1 MSILQEQLEQRKK
14 QEEQKKR
21 AKENSG
27 NFQGFDELSY
37 CPITKEETVF
47 RIVGKPFPYND
58 PTNRKPTDI
67 KMIMQSEIVKE
78 DKKGY
83 VKFNFPYHYDDTKGD
98 YVLDKDF
105 ILTKVINKVKEGRW
119 EKYPEGK
126 VNELTGKNGEYIHY
140 YKDTEVYKII
150 VDKVGN
156 AKIGEKFPKNFYPSK
171 RVVINVIDRHDSW
184 CKDNKH
190 TKILTSKHEGFSIKD
205 SKTNQDITIFYTDTG
220 IPKTTYDK
228 IVEYH
233 AKGTGNFDVDTIVKK
248 VEKDYTV
255 ADITDA
261 CPKFITQKSKDIGLD
276 SDLTDEEK
284 SYELYDFDKYFP
296 YASSATKIKKWLS
309 WLIKKVDAQTGSNF
323 MVELE
328 ALAKI
333 EEDERNAKKE
343 AQAEKEQ
350 VEGEEVS
357 DDVKEMEA
365 PVKEEP
371 KPEVKQEE
379 PKRRRVEE
387 PKKEETKEEISY
399 VKYFPSYDKLS
410 DEEKAS
416 LLNALSEIKDGIP
429 LFNNKEGELLGCKD
443 EKCKFPN
450 SEIDTIFPESI
461 FTCPVCGIR

>member
-1 MSILQEQLEQRKK
+1 
-14 QEEQKKR
+14 
-21 AKENSG
+21 
-27 NFQGFDELSY
+27 
-37 CPITKEETVF
+37 
-47 RIVGKPFPYND
+47 
-58 PTNRKPTDI
+58 
-67 KMIMQSEIVKE
+67 
-78 DKKGY
+78 
-83 VKFNFPYHYDDTKGD
+83 
-98 YVLDKDF
+98 
-105 ILTKVINKVKEGRW
+105 
-119 EKYPEGK
+119 
-126 VNELTGKNGEYIHY
+126 
-140 YKDTEVYKII
+140 
-150 VDKVGN
+150 
-156 AKIGEKFPKNFYPSK
+156 
-171 RVVINVIDRHDSW
+171 
-184 CKDNKH
+184 
-190 TKILTSKHEGFSIKD
+190 
-205 SKTNQDITIFYTDTG
+205 
-220 IPKTTYDK
+220 
-228 IVEYH
+228 
-233 AKGTGNFDVDTIVKK
+233 
-248 VEKDYTV
+248 
-255 ADITDA
+255 
-261 CPKFITQKSKDIGLD
+261 
-276 SDLTDEEK
+276 LTDEEK

-350 VEGEEVS
+350 VEEDEVS
-357 DDVKEMEA
+357 DGVKEMEA